1 MTLPR
6 AGQTKLTKKV
16 FNSGTIRDGWADPND
31 SDEETGVP
39 GPG

>member
-6 AGQTKLTKKV
+6 AGKNKKNKKV
-16 FNSGTIRDGWADPND
+16 FNSGSIRDGWEDPND